1 MYKKIAPVAMAL
13 TCLFPSHSF
22 AAYTDVPIT
31 YWAYHSIEQLS
42 GKQIISG
49 YSDGRFKPG
58 AVITRKQAAI
68 MLVRTLSLSSDQT
81 IAIKDVTENTYGYQE
96 IEAAVSAGLFSLK
109 DGLFQPDEPLTRE
122 DMAKALAIGFQLKG
136 DQMSAFTDVPQTS
149 PYYRYIDA
157 LAANDITTGY
167 TDHSF
172 QPKGAVNR
180 AQFAA
185 FIARTL
191 FNPREY
197 EVLIDGK
204 KKTTFRS
211 KQEAILFA
219 EPYDNAV
226 IRPVSNQYQ
235 TFSNEFLS
243 PEKSGVKNGVLL
255 YNGYE
260 IEKNPL
266 YNSLQNKEFFKPY
279 LAYKENGQYV
289 DSMFDSLI
297 LAGREYPG
305 GEFTESSRN
314 EAGYNEWLWYLNKLF
329 GENGT
334 ISIIDQSMKEIPVV
348 DHVNIFI
355 AIPYPQRK
363 DPIVDLNGQ
372 THPNTLDERFQLVK
386 WYIDQV
392 YDQWEHTQ
400 HNGLILKGFYWLNET
415 VTNPEDEQLLL
426 MVSDYIHQQKGK
438 FIYSPHAQSTNFEYW
453 QSYGFDGAYLQSNA
467 HFTNLSEE
475 ETKAKLHNSLIE
487 AQTRNSGVNLEIENH
502 GYATVDIGLEKF
514 RQYLHFADLYGARSQ
529 SLIIYQGASM
539 VNRLATYTDPRYQ
552 AMYTELYHFLKN
564 K

>member
-1 MYKKIAPVAMAL
+1 MYKKIAPITMAL
-13 TCLFPSHSF
+13 ACVCPSISF
-22 AAYTDVPIT
+22 AAYKDVPISN
-31 YWAYHSIEQLS
+31 YAYHWIEQLS

-49 YSDGRFKPG
+49 YSDGSFKPG
-58 AVITRKQAAI
+58 AVITRKQAAM
-68 MLVRTLSLSSDQT
+68 MLVRTLALSADQT
-81 IAIKDVTENTYGYQE
+81 LEIKDVNENTYGYKE
-96 IEAAVSAGLFSLK
+96 IVAAVSAGLFNLK

-122 DMAKALAIGFQLKG
+122 DMAKALAIGFSLKG
-136 DQMSAFTDVPQTS
+136 DQMSTFVDVPKTY

-157 LAANDITTGY
+157 LAANNITTGY
-167 TDHSF
+167 SDQSF

-180 AQFAA
+180 GQFAA
-185 FIARTL
+185 FIGRTL
-191 FNPREY
+191 ANPREY
-197 EVLIDGK
+197 EVLIDGE

-235 TFSNEFLS
+235 TFPNEFLS

-297 LAGREYPG
+297 LLGREYPG
-305 GEFTESSRN
+305 GEFTESSQN
-314 EAGYNEWLWYLNKLF
+314 KAGYSEWLWYLNKLF

-334 ISIIDQSMKEIPVV
+334 ISIIGQSIQDIPVL

-372 THPNTLDERFQLVK
+372 THPNTLDERFQWTK

-392 YDQWEHTQ
+392 YSQWRNKS
-400 HNGLILKGFYWLNET
+400 HNGLVLKGFYWLNET
-415 VTNPEDEQLLL
+415 VTNTDDEQLLL

-438 FIYSPHAQSTNFEYW
+438 FIYSPHALSTNFENW

-467 HFTNLSEE
+467 HFMNLSEE

-502 GYATVDIGLEKF
+502 GYATVDIGLDKF
-514 RQYLHFADLYGARSQ
+514 RQYLHYADLYGASSQ
-529 SLIIYQGASM
+529 SLIMYQGASM
-539 VNRLATYTDPRYQ
+539 VNRLATYNNPLYQ
-552 AMYTELYHFLKN
+552 EMYTELYHFLKN